1 MPYIEP
7 CCIDR
12 QLPGLIKQSRAG
24 FCFFQT
30 SGDVTL
36 EKLLGAVSHMASG
49 AGGHIL
55 ILTVPEVD
63 IPMLRTLA
71 YYFRRG
77 WTQALLLLTREV
89 QTALIE
95 SELADY
101 LASVHYAADPLI
113 IDGQLAIKMQLLE
126 NALYKYAEYEGKI
139 EGIVKSD
146 DVYGYRNKCNL
157 PIISYNGKLVN
168 ALYKQGSN
176 HPCLITTCFI
186 HEESVEEIR
195 RKILDVLNRY
205 KLQAY
210 DRREKK
216 GMRQLI
222 VRAFDKGAQAVL
234 VTGNDTLKE
243 NVIADLKKIKGL
255 KSLFQ
260 GINTVRDPIR
270 MMPEKLR
277 PLFGKEKIEVKSLNY
292 ELELSPQAF
301 FQLNHKQAE
310 QIYKDAAA
318 LIEEKQKLIIEGYCG
333 IGTISLAM
341 HDKAEKIIGIEII
354 EKAIKDAKDNAKKN
368 KVENVEYR
376 CGDAAKEI
384 RKIVEKEKADVIVV
398 DPPRTGL
405 DDELLKTLLKSKA
418 KQIIYISCNPSTL
431 GKDLYILKKEY
442 EIHLVRGYDM
452 FPNTPLVETLVEL
465 VRR

>member
-1 MPYIEP
+1 MKLEIVKAGINGEGIAFFKRKPVFIEGCFP
-7 CCIDR
+7 DEVVDADLIDEGR
-12 QLPGLIKQSRAG
+12 HYKGRLKAILKKSPDRIRPVCSYADKCGACALMGLK
-24 FCFFQT
+24 
-30 SGDVTL
+30 
-36 EKLLGAVSHMASG
+36 
-49 AGGHIL
+49 
-55 ILTVPEVD
+55 
-63 IPMLRTLA
+63 
-71 YYFRRG
+71 Y
-77 WTQALLLLTREV
+77 
-89 QTALIE
+89 
-95 SELADY
+95 
-101 LASVHYAADPLI
+101 
-113 IDGQLAIKMQLLE
+113 DGQLAIKMQLLE

-157 PIISYNGKLVN
+157 PIIDYNGKLVN

-243 NVIADLKKIKGL
+243 NVIADLKKIKEL

-318 LIEEKQKLIIEGYCG
+318 LIKEKQKLIIEGYCG

-368 KVENVEYR
+368 KVENVEFR

>member
-1 MPYIEP
+1 MKLEIVKAGINGEGIAFFKRKPVFIEGCFP
-7 CCIDR
+7 DEVVDADLIDEGR
-12 QLPGLIKQSRAG
+12 HYKGRLKAILKKSPDRIRSVCSYADKCGACALMGLK
-24 FCFFQT
+24 
-30 SGDVTL
+30 
-36 EKLLGAVSHMASG
+36 
-49 AGGHIL
+49 
-55 ILTVPEVD
+55 
-63 IPMLRTLA
+63 
-71 YYFRRG
+71 Y
-77 WTQALLLLTREV
+77 
-89 QTALIE
+89 
-95 SELADY
+95 
-101 LASVHYAADPLI
+101 
-113 IDGQLAIKMQLLE
+113 DGQLAIKMQLLE

-157 PIISYNGKLVN
+157 PIIDYNGKLVN

-216 GMRQLI
+216 GMRHLI

-277 PLFGKEKIEVKSLNY
+277 PLFGKEEIEVKSLNY

-318 LIEEKQKLIIEGYCG
+318 LIKEKQKLIIEGYCG

-354 EKAIKDAKDNAKKN
+354 EKAIKDAKDNAKIN
-368 KVENVEYR
+368 KVENVEFR

>member
-1 MPYIEP
+1 MKLEIVKAGINGEGIAFFKRKPVFIEGCFP
-7 CCIDR
+7 DEVVDADLIDEGR
-12 QLPGLIKQSRAG
+12 HYKGRLKAVLKKSPERIRPVCSYADKCGACALMGLKY
-24 FCFFQT
+24 
-30 SGDVTL
+30 
-36 EKLLGAVSHMASG
+36 EK
-49 AGGHIL
+49 
-55 ILTVPEVD
+55 
-63 IPMLRTLA
+63 
-71 YYFRRG
+71 
-77 WTQALLLLTREV
+77 
-89 QTALIE
+89 
-95 SELADY
+95 
-101 LASVHYAADPLI
+101 
-113 IDGQLAIKMQLLE
+113 QLAIKMQLLE
-126 NALYKYAEYEGKI
+126 NALYKYAEYEGEI
-139 EGIVKSD
+139 EGIVRSD

-168 ALYKQGSN
+168 ALYRQGSN
-176 HPCLITTCFI
+176 HPCLITSCFV
-186 HEESVEEIR
+186 HEENVEEIR
-195 RKILDVLNRY
+195 RKILDVLNRH
-205 KLQAY
+205 KLEAY
-210 DRREKK
+210 DRHEKK

-222 VRAFDKGAQAVL
+222 VRGFDKGAQAVL
-234 VTGNDTLKE
+234 ITGNDTLKE

-260 GINTVRDPIR
+260 GINTIRDPIK
-270 MMPEKLR
+270 MMPDKLR

-310 QIYKDAAA
+310 RIYKDAAT
-318 LIEEKQKLIIEGYCG
+318 LIKEKQKLIIEGYCG

-354 EKAIKDAKDNAKKN
+354 EKAIKDAKDNARKN
-368 KVENVEYR
+368 RIENVEFR

-452 FPNTPLVETLVEL
+452 FPNTPLVETVCCLYHQKKDFISVPYEPKDADNL
-465 VRR
+465 KR

>member
-1 MPYIEP
+1 YIKEP
-7 CCIDR
+7 HMKLEIVKAGINGEGIAFFKRKPVFIEGCFPDEVVDADLIDEGR
-12 QLPGLIKQSRAG
+12 HYKGRLKAVLKKSPERIKPVCSYADKCGACALMGLK
-24 FCFFQT
+24 
-30 SGDVTL
+30 
-36 EKLLGAVSHMASG
+36 
-49 AGGHIL
+49 
-55 ILTVPEVD
+55 
-63 IPMLRTLA
+63 
-71 YYFRRG
+71 Y
-77 WTQALLLLTREV
+77 
-89 QTALIE
+89 
-95 SELADY
+95 
-101 LASVHYAADPLI
+101 
-113 IDGQLAIKMQLLE
+113 DGQLAIKMQLLE

-139 EGIVKSD
+139 EGIVRSD

-157 PIISYNGKLVN
+157 PIIDYNGKLVN

-318 LIEEKQKLIIEGYCG
+318 LIKEKQKLIIEGYCG

-354 EKAIKDAKDNAKKN
+354 EKAIKDAKDNAKIN
-368 KVENVEYR
+368 KVENVEFR

>member
-1 MPYIEP
+1 MKLEIVKAGINGEGIAFFKRKPVFIEGCFP
-7 CCIDR
+7 DEVVDADLIDEGR
-12 QLPGLIKQSRAG
+12 HYKGRLKAILKKSSDRIRSVCSYADKCGACALMGLK
-24 FCFFQT
+24 
-30 SGDVTL
+30 
-36 EKLLGAVSHMASG
+36 
-49 AGGHIL
+49 
-55 ILTVPEVD
+55 
-63 IPMLRTLA
+63 
-71 YYFRRG
+71 Y
-77 WTQALLLLTREV
+77 
-89 QTALIE
+89 
-95 SELADY
+95 
-101 LASVHYAADPLI
+101 
-113 IDGQLAIKMQLLE
+113 DGQLAIKMQLLE

-157 PIISYNGKLVN
+157 PIIDYNGKLVN

-255 KSLFQ
+255 KSMFQ

-318 LIEEKQKLIIEGYCG
+318 LIKEKQKLIIEGYCG

-368 KVENVEYR
+368 KVENVEFR

>member
-1 MPYIEP
+1 MKLEIVKAGINGEGIAFFKRKPVFIEGCFP
-7 CCIDR
+7 DEVVDADLIDEGR
-12 QLPGLIKQSRAG
+12 HYKGRLKAVLKKSPDRIRPVCSYADKCGACALMGLK
-24 FCFFQT
+24 
-30 SGDVTL
+30 
-36 EKLLGAVSHMASG
+36 
-49 AGGHIL
+49 
-55 ILTVPEVD
+55 
-63 IPMLRTLA
+63 
-71 YYFRRG
+71 Y
-77 WTQALLLLTREV
+77 
-89 QTALIE
+89 
-95 SELADY
+95 
-101 LASVHYAADPLI
+101 
-113 IDGQLAIKMQLLE
+113 DGQLAIKMQLLE

-139 EGIVKSD
+139 EGIVRSD

-157 PIISYNGKLVN
+157 PIIDYNGKLVN

-318 LIEEKQKLIIEGYCG
+318 LIKEKQKLIIEGYCG

-368 KVENVEYR
+368 KVENVEFR

>member
-1 MPYIEP
+1 DEGRHYKGRLKAILKKSP
-7 CCIDR
+7 DR
-12 QLPGLIKQSRAG
+12 IRSVCSYADKCGACALMGLK
-24 FCFFQT
+24 
-30 SGDVTL
+30 
-36 EKLLGAVSHMASG
+36 
-49 AGGHIL
+49 
-55 ILTVPEVD
+55 
-63 IPMLRTLA
+63 
-71 YYFRRG
+71 Y
-77 WTQALLLLTREV
+77 
-89 QTALIE
+89 
-95 SELADY
+95 
-101 LASVHYAADPLI
+101 
-113 IDGQLAIKMQLLE
+113 DGQLAIKMQLLE

-139 EGIVKSD
+139 EGIVRSD

-157 PIISYNGKLVN
+157 PIIDYNGKLVN

-318 LIEEKQKLIIEGYCG
+318 LIKEKQKLIIEGYCG

-368 KVENVEYR
+368 KVENVEFR

>member
-1 MPYIEP
+1 MKLEIVKAGINGEGIAFFKRKPVFIEGCFP
-7 CCIDR
+7 DEVVDADLIDEGR
-12 QLPGLIKQSRAG
+12 HYKGRLKAILKKSPDRIRPVCSYADKCGACALMGLK
-24 FCFFQT
+24 
-30 SGDVTL
+30 
-36 EKLLGAVSHMASG
+36 
-49 AGGHIL
+49 
-55 ILTVPEVD
+55 
-63 IPMLRTLA
+63 
-71 YYFRRG
+71 Y
-77 WTQALLLLTREV
+77 
-89 QTALIE
+89 
-95 SELADY
+95 
-101 LASVHYAADPLI
+101 
-113 IDGQLAIKMQLLE
+113 DGQLAIKMQLLE

-157 PIISYNGKLVN
+157 PIIDYNGKLVN

-243 NVIADLKKIKGL
+243 NVIADLKKIKEL

-260 GINTVRDPIR
+260 GISTVRDPIR

-318 LIEEKQKLIIEGYCG
+318 LIKEKQKLIIEGYCG

-368 KVENVEYR
+368 KVENVEFR

>member
-1 MPYIEP
+1 MKLEIVKAGINGEGIAFFKRKPVFIEGCFP
-7 CCIDR
+7 DEVVDADLIDEGR
-12 QLPGLIKQSRAG
+12 HYKGRLKAILKKSPDRIRSVCSYADKCGACALMGLK
-24 FCFFQT
+24 
-30 SGDVTL
+30 
-36 EKLLGAVSHMASG
+36 
-49 AGGHIL
+49 
-55 ILTVPEVD
+55 
-63 IPMLRTLA
+63 
-71 YYFRRG
+71 Y
-77 WTQALLLLTREV
+77 
-89 QTALIE
+89 
-95 SELADY
+95 
-101 LASVHYAADPLI
+101 
-113 IDGQLAIKMQLLE
+113 DGQLAIKMQLLE

-139 EGIVKSD
+139 EGIVRSD

-157 PIISYNGKLVN
+157 PIIDYNGKLVN

-301 FQLNHKQAE
+301 FQLNHRQAE

-318 LIEEKQKLIIEGYCG
+318 LIKEKQKLIIEGYCG

-368 KVENVEYR
+368 KVENVEFR

>member
-1 MPYIEP
+1 MKLEIVKAGINGEGIAFFKRKPVFIEGCFP
-7 CCIDR
+7 DEVVDADLIDEGR
-12 QLPGLIKQSRAG
+12 HYKGRLKAVLKKSPDRIRPVCSYADKCGACALMGLK
-24 FCFFQT
+24 
-30 SGDVTL
+30 
-36 EKLLGAVSHMASG
+36 
-49 AGGHIL
+49 
-55 ILTVPEVD
+55 
-63 IPMLRTLA
+63 
-71 YYFRRG
+71 Y
-77 WTQALLLLTREV
+77 
-89 QTALIE
+89 
-95 SELADY
+95 
-101 LASVHYAADPLI
+101 
-113 IDGQLAIKMQLLE
+113 DGQLAIKMQLLE

-157 PIISYNGKLVN
+157 PIIDYNGKLVN

-195 RKILDVLNRY
+195 RKILDALNRY

-318 LIEEKQKLIIEGYCG
+318 LIKEKQKLIIEGYCG

-368 KVENVEYR
+368 KVENVEFR

>member
-1 MPYIEP
+1 MKLEIVKAGINGEGIAFFKRKPVFIEGCFP
-7 CCIDR
+7 DEVVDADLIDEGR
-12 QLPGLIKQSRAG
+12 HYKGRLKAVLKKSPERIKPVCSYADKCGACALMGLK
-24 FCFFQT
+24 
-30 SGDVTL
+30 
-36 EKLLGAVSHMASG
+36 
-49 AGGHIL
+49 
-55 ILTVPEVD
+55 
-63 IPMLRTLA
+63 
-71 YYFRRG
+71 Y
-77 WTQALLLLTREV
+77 
-89 QTALIE
+89 
-95 SELADY
+95 
-101 LASVHYAADPLI
+101 
-113 IDGQLAIKMQLLE
+113 DGQLAIKMQLLE

>member
-1 MPYIEP
+1 MKLEIVKAGINGEGIAFFKRKPVFIEGCFP
-7 CCIDR
+7 DDVVDADLIDEGR
-12 QLPGLIKQSRAG
+12 HYKGRLKAILKKSPDRIRSVCSYADKCGACALMELKY
-24 FCFFQT
+24 
-30 SGDVTL
+30 
-36 EKLLGAVSHMASG
+36 EK
-49 AGGHIL
+49 
-55 ILTVPEVD
+55 
-63 IPMLRTLA
+63 
-71 YYFRRG
+71 
-77 WTQALLLLTREV
+77 
-89 QTALIE
+89 
-95 SELADY
+95 
-101 LASVHYAADPLI
+101 
-113 IDGQLAIKMQLLE
+113 QLAIKMQLLE

-157 PIISYNGKLVN
+157 PIIDYNGKLVN

-195 RKILDVLNRY
+195 RKILDVLNRH

-277 PLFGKEKIEVKSLNY
+277 PLFGKEKIDVKSLDY

-310 QIYKDAAA
+310 RIYQDAAA
-318 LIEEKQKLIIEGYCG
+318 LIKEKQKLIIEGYCG

-368 KVENVEYR
+368 KVENVEFR

-452 FPNTPLVETLVEL
+452 FPNTPLVETVCCLYHHKKDFISVPYEPKDDGYL
-465 VRR
+465 KQLK

>member
-1 MPYIEP
+1 MKLEIVKAGINGEGIAFFKRKPVFIEGCFP
-7 CCIDR
+7 DEVVDADLIDEGR
-12 QLPGLIKQSRAG
+12 HYKGRLKAVLKKSPERIKPVCSYADKCGACALMGLK
-24 FCFFQT
+24 
-30 SGDVTL
+30 
-36 EKLLGAVSHMASG
+36 
-49 AGGHIL
+49 
-55 ILTVPEVD
+55 
-63 IPMLRTLA
+63 
-71 YYFRRG
+71 Y
-77 WTQALLLLTREV
+77 
-89 QTALIE
+89 
-95 SELADY
+95 
-101 LASVHYAADPLI
+101 
-113 IDGQLAIKMQLLE
+113 DGQLAIKMQLLE

-157 PIISYNGKLVN
+157 PIIDYNGKLVN

-318 LIEEKQKLIIEGYCG
+318 LIKEKQKLIIEGYCG

-368 KVENVEYR
+368 KVENVEFR

>member
-1 MPYIEP
+1 MKLEIVKAGINGEGIAFFKRKPVFIEGCFP
-7 CCIDR
+7 DEVVDADLIDEGR
-12 QLPGLIKQSRAG
+12 HYKGRLKAILKKSPDRIRPVCSYADKCGACALMGLK
-24 FCFFQT
+24 
-30 SGDVTL
+30 
-36 EKLLGAVSHMASG
+36 
-49 AGGHIL
+49 
-55 ILTVPEVD
+55 
-63 IPMLRTLA
+63 
-71 YYFRRG
+71 Y
-77 WTQALLLLTREV
+77 
-89 QTALIE
+89 
-95 SELADY
+95 
-101 LASVHYAADPLI
+101 
-113 IDGQLAIKMQLLE
+113 DGQLAIKMQLLE

-157 PIISYNGKLVN
+157 PIIDYNGKLVN

-292 ELELSPQAF
+292 ELELSLQAF

-318 LIEEKQKLIIEGYCG
+318 LIKEKQKLVIEGYCG

-368 KVENVEYR
+368 KVENVEFR

>member
-1 MPYIEP
+1 MKLEIVKAGINGEGIAFFKRKPVFIEGCFP
-7 CCIDR
+7 DEVVDADLIDEGR
-12 QLPGLIKQSRAG
+12 HYKGRLKAILKKSPDRIRSVCSYADKCGACSLMGLK
-24 FCFFQT
+24 
-30 SGDVTL
+30 
-36 EKLLGAVSHMASG
+36 
-49 AGGHIL
+49 
-55 ILTVPEVD
+55 
-63 IPMLRTLA
+63 
-71 YYFRRG
+71 Y
-77 WTQALLLLTREV
+77 
-89 QTALIE
+89 
-95 SELADY
+95 
-101 LASVHYAADPLI
+101 
-113 IDGQLAIKMQLLE
+113 DGQLAIKMQLLE

-139 EGIVKSD
+139 EGIVRSD

-157 PIISYNGKLVN
+157 PIIDYNGKLVN

-255 KSLFQ
+255 KSMFQ

-318 LIEEKQKLIIEGYCG
+318 LIKEKQKLIIEGYCG

-368 KVENVEYR
+368 KVENVEFR

>member
-1 MPYIEP
+1 MKLEIVKAGINGEGIAFFKRKPVFIEGCFP
-7 CCIDR
+7 DEVVDADLIDEGR
-12 QLPGLIKQSRAG
+12 HYKGRLKAVLKKSPDRIRSVCSYADKCGACALMGLK
-24 FCFFQT
+24 
-30 SGDVTL
+30 
-36 EKLLGAVSHMASG
+36 
-49 AGGHIL
+49 
-55 ILTVPEVD
+55 
-63 IPMLRTLA
+63 
-71 YYFRRG
+71 Y
-77 WTQALLLLTREV
+77 
-89 QTALIE
+89 
-95 SELADY
+95 
-101 LASVHYAADPLI
+101 
-113 IDGQLAIKMQLLE
+113 DGQLAIKMQLLE

-146 DVYGYRNKCNL
+146 DVYGYHNKCNL

-368 KVENVEYR
+368 KVENVEFR

>member
-1 MPYIEP
+1 MKLEIVKAGINGEGIAFFKRKPVFIEGCFP
-7 CCIDR
+7 DEVVDADLIDEGR
-12 QLPGLIKQSRAG
+12 HYKGRLKAVLKKSPERIKPVCSYADKCGACALMGLK
-24 FCFFQT
+24 
-30 SGDVTL
+30 
-36 EKLLGAVSHMASG
+36 
-49 AGGHIL
+49 
-55 ILTVPEVD
+55 
-63 IPMLRTLA
+63 
-71 YYFRRG
+71 Y
-77 WTQALLLLTREV
+77 
-89 QTALIE
+89 
-95 SELADY
+95 
-101 LASVHYAADPLI
+101 
-113 IDGQLAIKMQLLE
+113 DGQLAIKMQLLE

-139 EGIVKSD
+139 EGIVRSD

-157 PIISYNGKLVN
+157 PIIDYNGKLVN

-277 PLFGKEKIEVKSLNY
+277 PLFGKEEIEVKSLNY

-318 LIEEKQKLIIEGYCG
+318 LIKEKQKLIIEGYCG

-368 KVENVEYR
+368 KVENVEFR

>member
-1 MPYIEP
+1 MKLEIVKAGINGEGIAFFKRKPVFIEGCFP
-7 CCIDR
+7 DEVVDADLIDEGR
-12 QLPGLIKQSRAG
+12 HYKGRLKAILKKSPDRIRPVCSYADKCGACALMGLK
-24 FCFFQT
+24 
-30 SGDVTL
+30 
-36 EKLLGAVSHMASG
+36 
-49 AGGHIL
+49 
-55 ILTVPEVD
+55 
-63 IPMLRTLA
+63 
-71 YYFRRG
+71 Y
-77 WTQALLLLTREV
+77 
-89 QTALIE
+89 
-95 SELADY
+95 
-101 LASVHYAADPLI
+101 
-113 IDGQLAIKMQLLE
+113 DGQLAIKMQLLE

-318 LIEEKQKLIIEGYCG
+318 LIEKKQKLIIEGYCG

-354 EKAIKDAKDNAKKN
+354 EKAIKDDKDNAKKN

>member
-1 MPYIEP
+1 MKLEIVKAGINGEGIAFFKRKPVFIEGCFP
-7 CCIDR
+7 DEVVDADLIDEGR
-12 QLPGLIKQSRAG
+12 HYKGRLKAILKKSPDRIRSVCSYADKCGACALMGLK
-24 FCFFQT
+24 
-30 SGDVTL
+30 
-36 EKLLGAVSHMASG
+36 
-49 AGGHIL
+49 
-55 ILTVPEVD
+55 
-63 IPMLRTLA
+63 
-71 YYFRRG
+71 Y
-77 WTQALLLLTREV
+77 
-89 QTALIE
+89 
-95 SELADY
+95 
-101 LASVHYAADPLI
+101 
-113 IDGQLAIKMQLLE
+113 DGQLAIKMQLLE

-157 PIISYNGKLVN
+157 PIIDYNGKLVN

-176 HPCLITTCFI
+176 HPCLIATCFI

-260 GINTVRDPIR
+260 GINTVRDPIK

-318 LIEEKQKLIIEGYCG
+318 LIKEKQKLIIEGYCG

-368 KVENVEYR
+368 KVENVEFR

>member
-1 MPYIEP
+1 MKLEIDKAGINGEGIAFFKRKPVFIEGCFP
-7 CCIDR
+7 DEVVDADLIDEGR
-12 QLPGLIKQSRAG
+12 HYKGRLKAILKKSPDRIRPVCSYADKCGACALMGLK
-24 FCFFQT
+24 
-30 SGDVTL
+30 
-36 EKLLGAVSHMASG
+36 
-49 AGGHIL
+49 
-55 ILTVPEVD
+55 
-63 IPMLRTLA
+63 
-71 YYFRRG
+71 Y
-77 WTQALLLLTREV
+77 
-89 QTALIE
+89 
-95 SELADY
+95 
-101 LASVHYAADPLI
+101 
-113 IDGQLAIKMQLLE
+113 DGQLAIKMQLLE

-139 EGIVKSD
+139 EGIVRSD

-157 PIISYNGKLVN
+157 PIIDYNGKLVN

-318 LIEEKQKLIIEGYCG
+318 LIKEKQKLIIEGYCG

-368 KVENVEYR
+368 KVENVEFR

>member
-1 MPYIEP
+1 MKLEIVKAGINGEGIAFFKRKPVFIEGCFP
-7 CCIDR
+7 DEVVDADLIDEGR
-12 QLPGLIKQSRAG
+12 HYKGRLKAVLKKSPDRIRSVCSYADKCGACALMGLKY
-24 FCFFQT
+24 
-30 SGDVTL
+30 D
-36 EKLLGAVSHMASG
+36 E
-49 AGGHIL
+49 
-55 ILTVPEVD
+55 
-63 IPMLRTLA
+63 
-71 YYFRRG
+71 
-77 WTQALLLLTREV
+77 
-89 QTALIE
+89 
-95 SELADY
+95 
-101 LASVHYAADPLI
+101 
-113 IDGQLAIKMQLLE
+113 QLAIKMQLLE

-318 LIEEKQKLIIEGYCG
+318 LIKEKQKLVIEGYCG

-368 KVENVEYR
+368 KVENVEFR

>member
-1 MPYIEP
+1 MKLEIVKAGINGEGIAFFKRKPVFIEGCFP
-7 CCIDR
+7 DEVVDADLIDEGR
-12 QLPGLIKQSRAG
+12 HYKGRLKAILKKSPDRIRSVCSYADKCGACALMGLK
-24 FCFFQT
+24 
-30 SGDVTL
+30 
-36 EKLLGAVSHMASG
+36 
-49 AGGHIL
+49 
-55 ILTVPEVD
+55 
-63 IPMLRTLA
+63 
-71 YYFRRG
+71 Y
-77 WTQALLLLTREV
+77 
-89 QTALIE
+89 
-95 SELADY
+95 
-101 LASVHYAADPLI
+101 
-113 IDGQLAIKMQLLE
+113 DGQLAIKMQLLE

-157 PIISYNGKLVN
+157 PIIDYNGKLVN

-255 KSLFQ
+255 KSMFQ

-318 LIEEKQKLIIEGYCG
+318 LIKEKQKLIIEGYCG

-354 EKAIKDAKDNAKKN
+354 EKTIKDAKDNAKKN
-368 KVENVEYR
+368 KVENVEFR

>member
-1 MPYIEP
+1 MKLEIVKAGINGEGIAFFKRKPVFIEGCFP
-7 CCIDR
+7 DEVVDADLIDEGR
-12 QLPGLIKQSRAG
+12 HYKGRLKAILKKSPDRIRPVCSYADKCGACALMGLK
-24 FCFFQT
+24 
-30 SGDVTL
+30 
-36 EKLLGAVSHMASG
+36 
-49 AGGHIL
+49 
-55 ILTVPEVD
+55 
-63 IPMLRTLA
+63 
-71 YYFRRG
+71 Y
-77 WTQALLLLTREV
+77 
-89 QTALIE
+89 
-95 SELADY
+95 
-101 LASVHYAADPLI
+101 
-113 IDGQLAIKMQLLE
+113 DGQLAIKMQLLE

>member
-1 MPYIEP
+1 MKLEIVKAGINGEGIAFFKRKPVFIEGCFP
-7 CCIDR
+7 DEVVDADLIDEGR
-12 QLPGLIKQSRAG
+12 HYKGRLKAVLKKSPDRIRSVCSYADKCGACALMGLK
-24 FCFFQT
+24 
-30 SGDVTL
+30 
-36 EKLLGAVSHMASG
+36 
-49 AGGHIL
+49 
-55 ILTVPEVD
+55 
-63 IPMLRTLA
+63 
-71 YYFRRG
+71 Y
-77 WTQALLLLTREV
+77 
-89 QTALIE
+89 
-95 SELADY
+95 
-101 LASVHYAADPLI
+101 
-113 IDGQLAIKMQLLE
+113 DGQLAIKMQLLE

-195 RKILDVLNRY
+195 RKMLDVLNRC
-205 KLQAY
+205 KLQAD

-368 KVENVEYR
+368 KVENVEFR

>member
-1 MPYIEP
+1 MKLEIVKAGINGEGIAFFKRKPVFIEGCFP
-7 CCIDR
+7 DEVVDADLIDEGR
-12 QLPGLIKQSRAG
+12 HYKGRLKAILKKSPNRIRPVCSYADKCGACALMGLK
-24 FCFFQT
+24 
-30 SGDVTL
+30 
-36 EKLLGAVSHMASG
+36 
-49 AGGHIL
+49 
-55 ILTVPEVD
+55 
-63 IPMLRTLA
+63 
-71 YYFRRG
+71 Y
-77 WTQALLLLTREV
+77 
-89 QTALIE
+89 
-95 SELADY
+95 
-101 LASVHYAADPLI
+101 
-113 IDGQLAIKMQLLE
+113 DGQLAIKMQLLE

-318 LIEEKQKLIIEGYCG
+318 LIKEKQKLIIEGYCG

-368 KVENVEYR
+368 KVENVEFR

>member
-1 MPYIEP
+1 MKLEIVKAGINGEGIAFFKRKPVFIEGCFP
-7 CCIDR
+7 DEVVDADLIDEGR
-12 QLPGLIKQSRAG
+12 HYKGRLKAILKKSPNRIRPVCSYADKCGACALMGLK
-24 FCFFQT
+24 
-30 SGDVTL
+30 
-36 EKLLGAVSHMASG
+36 
-49 AGGHIL
+49 
-55 ILTVPEVD
+55 
-63 IPMLRTLA
+63 
-71 YYFRRG
+71 Y
-77 WTQALLLLTREV
+77 
-89 QTALIE
+89 
-95 SELADY
+95 
-101 LASVHYAADPLI
+101 
-113 IDGQLAIKMQLLE
+113 DGQLAIKMQLLE

-157 PIISYNGKLVN
+157 PIIDYNGKLVN

-318 LIEEKQKLIIEGYCG
+318 LIKEKQKLIIEGYCG

-354 EKAIKDAKDNAKKN
+354 EKTIKDAKDNAKIN
-368 KVENVEYR
+368 KVENVEFR

>member
-1 MPYIEP
+1 MKLEIVKAGINGEGIAFFKRKPVFIEGCFP
-7 CCIDR
+7 DEVVDADLIDEGR
-12 QLPGLIKQSRAG
+12 HYKGRLKAVLKKSPERIKPVCSYADKCGACALMGLK
-24 FCFFQT
+24 
-30 SGDVTL
+30 
-36 EKLLGAVSHMASG
+36 
-49 AGGHIL
+49 
-55 ILTVPEVD
+55 
-63 IPMLRTLA
+63 
-71 YYFRRG
+71 Y
-77 WTQALLLLTREV
+77 
-89 QTALIE
+89 
-95 SELADY
+95 
-101 LASVHYAADPLI
+101 
-113 IDGQLAIKMQLLE
+113 DGQLAIKMQLLE

-157 PIISYNGKLVN
+157 PIIDYNGKLVN

-255 KSLFQ
+255 KSMFQ

-318 LIEEKQKLIIEGYCG
+318 LIKEKQKLIIEGYCG

-368 KVENVEYR
+368 KVENVEFR

>member
-1 MPYIEP
+1 MKLEIVKAGINGEGIAFFKRKPVFIEGCFP
-7 CCIDR
+7 DEVVDADLIDEGR
-12 QLPGLIKQSRAG
+12 HYKGRLKAVLKKSPERIKPVCSYADKCGACALMGLK
-24 FCFFQT
+24 
-30 SGDVTL
+30 
-36 EKLLGAVSHMASG
+36 
-49 AGGHIL
+49 
-55 ILTVPEVD
+55 
-63 IPMLRTLA
+63 
-71 YYFRRG
+71 Y
-77 WTQALLLLTREV
+77 
-89 QTALIE
+89 
-95 SELADY
+95 
-101 LASVHYAADPLI
+101 
-113 IDGQLAIKMQLLE
+113 DGQLAIKMQLLE

-139 EGIVKSD
+139 EGIVRSD

-318 LIEEKQKLIIEGYCG
+318 LIKEKQKLIIEGYCG

-368 KVENVEYR
+368 KVENVEFR

>member
-1 MPYIEP
+1 MKLEIVKAGINGEGIAFFKRKPVFIEGCFP
-7 CCIDR
+7 DEVVDADLIDEGR
-12 QLPGLIKQSRAG
+12 HYKGRLKAILKKSPDRIRPVCSYADKCGACALMGLK
-24 FCFFQT
+24 
-30 SGDVTL
+30 
-36 EKLLGAVSHMASG
+36 
-49 AGGHIL
+49 
-55 ILTVPEVD
+55 
-63 IPMLRTLA
+63 
-71 YYFRRG
+71 Y
-77 WTQALLLLTREV
+77 
-89 QTALIE
+89 
-95 SELADY
+95 
-101 LASVHYAADPLI
+101 
-113 IDGQLAIKMQLLE
+113 DGQLAIKMQLLE

-157 PIISYNGKLVN
+157 PIIDYNGKLVN

-318 LIEEKQKLIIEGYCG
+318 LIKEKQKLIIEGYCG

-354 EKAIKDAKDNAKKN
+354 EKAIKDAKDNAKIN
-368 KVENVEYR
+368 KVENVEFR

>member
-1 MPYIEP
+1 MKLEIVKAGINGEGIAFFKRKPVFIEGCFP
-7 CCIDR
+7 DEVVDADLIDEGR
-12 QLPGLIKQSRAG
+12 HYKGRLKAILKKSPDRIRSVCSYADKCGACALMGLK
-24 FCFFQT
+24 
-30 SGDVTL
+30 
-36 EKLLGAVSHMASG
+36 
-49 AGGHIL
+49 
-55 ILTVPEVD
+55 
-63 IPMLRTLA
+63 
-71 YYFRRG
+71 Y
-77 WTQALLLLTREV
+77 
-89 QTALIE
+89 
-95 SELADY
+95 
-101 LASVHYAADPLI
+101 
-113 IDGQLAIKMQLLE
+113 DGQLAIKMQLLE

-318 LIEEKQKLIIEGYCG
+318 LIKEKQKLIIEGYCG

-368 KVENVEYR
+368 KVENVEFR

>member
-1 MPYIEP
+1 MKLEIVKAGINGEGIAFFKRKPVFIEGCFP
-7 CCIDR
+7 DEVVDADLIDEGR
-12 QLPGLIKQSRAG
+12 HYKGRLKAILKKSPDRIRSVCSYADKCGACALMDLKY
-24 FCFFQT
+24 
-30 SGDVTL
+30 
-36 EKLLGAVSHMASG
+36 EK
-49 AGGHIL
+49 
-55 ILTVPEVD
+55 
-63 IPMLRTLA
+63 
-71 YYFRRG
+71 
-77 WTQALLLLTREV
+77 
-89 QTALIE
+89 
-95 SELADY
+95 
-101 LASVHYAADPLI
+101 
-113 IDGQLAIKMQLLE
+113 QLAIKMQLLE

-157 PIISYNGKLVN
+157 PIIDYKGKLVN

-176 HPCLITTCFI
+176 HPCLLITTCFI

-318 LIEEKQKLIIEGYCG
+318 LIKEKQKLIIEGYCG

-368 KVENVEYR
+368 KVENVEFR

>member
-1 MPYIEP
+1 MKLEIVKAGINGEGIAFFKRKPVFIEGCFP
-7 CCIDR
+7 DEVVDADLIDEGR
-12 QLPGLIKQSRAG
+12 HYKGRLKAVLKKSPDRIQSVCSYADKCGACALMGLK
-24 FCFFQT
+24 
-30 SGDVTL
+30 
-36 EKLLGAVSHMASG
+36 
-49 AGGHIL
+49 
-55 ILTVPEVD
+55 
-63 IPMLRTLA
+63 
-71 YYFRRG
+71 Y
-77 WTQALLLLTREV
+77 
-89 QTALIE
+89 
-95 SELADY
+95 
-101 LASVHYAADPLI
+101 
-113 IDGQLAIKMQLLE
+113 DGQLAIKMQLLE

-139 EGIVKSD
+139 EGIVRSD

-157 PIISYNGKLVN
+157 PIIDYNGKLVN

-318 LIEEKQKLIIEGYCG
+318 LIKEKQKLIIEGYCG

-368 KVENVEYR
+368 KVENVEFR

>member
-1 MPYIEP
+1 MKLEIVKAGINGEGIAFFKRKPVFIEGCFP
-7 CCIDR
+7 DEVVDADLIDEGR
-12 QLPGLIKQSRAG
+12 HYKGRLKAVLKKSPDRIRSVCSYADKCGACALMGLK
-24 FCFFQT
+24 
-30 SGDVTL
+30 
-36 EKLLGAVSHMASG
+36 
-49 AGGHIL
+49 
-55 ILTVPEVD
+55 
-63 IPMLRTLA
+63 
-71 YYFRRG
+71 Y
-77 WTQALLLLTREV
+77 
-89 QTALIE
+89 
-95 SELADY
+95 
-101 LASVHYAADPLI
+101 
-113 IDGQLAIKMQLLE
+113 DGQLAIKMQLLE

-277 PLFGKEKIEVKSLNY
+277 PLIGKEKIEVKSLNY

>member
-1 MPYIEP
+1 MKLEIVKAGINGEGIAFFKRKPVFIEGCFP
-7 CCIDR
+7 DEVVDADLIDEGR
-12 QLPGLIKQSRAG
+12 HYNGRLKAVLKKSPERIKPVCSYADKCGACALMGLK
-24 FCFFQT
+24 
-30 SGDVTL
+30 
-36 EKLLGAVSHMASG
+36 
-49 AGGHIL
+49 
-55 ILTVPEVD
+55 
-63 IPMLRTLA
+63 
-71 YYFRRG
+71 Y
-77 WTQALLLLTREV
+77 
-89 QTALIE
+89 
-95 SELADY
+95 
-101 LASVHYAADPLI
+101 
-113 IDGQLAIKMQLLE
+113 DGQLAIKMQLLE

-157 PIISYNGKLVN
+157 PIIDYNGKLVN

-318 LIEEKQKLIIEGYCG
+318 LIKEKQKLIIEGYCG

-368 KVENVEYR
+368 KVENVEFR

>member
-1 MPYIEP
+1 MKLEIVKAGINGEGIAFFKRKPVFIEGCFP
-7 CCIDR
+7 DEVVDADLIDEGR
-12 QLPGLIKQSRAG
+12 HYKGRLKAILKKSPDRIRPVCSYADKCGACALMGLK
-24 FCFFQT
+24 
-30 SGDVTL
+30 
-36 EKLLGAVSHMASG
+36 
-49 AGGHIL
+49 
-55 ILTVPEVD
+55 
-63 IPMLRTLA
+63 
-71 YYFRRG
+71 Y
-77 WTQALLLLTREV
+77 
-89 QTALIE
+89 
-95 SELADY
+95 
-101 LASVHYAADPLI
+101 
-113 IDGQLAIKMQLLE
+113 DGQLAIKMQLLE

-318 LIEEKQKLIIEGYCG
+318 LIKEKQKLIIEGYCG

-368 KVENVEYR
+368 KVENVEFR

>member
-1 MPYIEP
+1 MKLEIVKAGINGEGIAFFKRKPVFIEGCFP
-7 CCIDR
+7 DEVVDADLIDEGR
-12 QLPGLIKQSRAG
+12 HYKGRLKAVLKKSPERIKPVCSYADKCGACALMGLK
-24 FCFFQT
+24 
-30 SGDVTL
+30 
-36 EKLLGAVSHMASG
+36 
-49 AGGHIL
+49 
-55 ILTVPEVD
+55 
-63 IPMLRTLA
+63 
-71 YYFRRG
+71 Y
-77 WTQALLLLTREV
+77 
-89 QTALIE
+89 
-95 SELADY
+95 
-101 LASVHYAADPLI
+101 
-113 IDGQLAIKMQLLE
+113 DGQLAIKMQLLE

-139 EGIVKSD
+139 EGIVRSD

-157 PIISYNGKLVN
+157 PIIDYNGKLVN

-216 GMRQLI
+216 GMRHLI

-318 LIEEKQKLIIEGYCG
+318 LIKEKQKLIIEGYCG

-368 KVENVEYR
+368 KVENVEFR

>member
-1 MPYIEP
+1 MKLEIVKAGINGEGIAFFKRKPVFIEGCFP
-7 CCIDR
+7 DEVVDADLIDEGR
-12 QLPGLIKQSRAG
+12 HYKGRLKAILKKSPDRIRPVCSYADKCGACALMGLK
-24 FCFFQT
+24 
-30 SGDVTL
+30 
-36 EKLLGAVSHMASG
+36 
-49 AGGHIL
+49 
-55 ILTVPEVD
+55 
-63 IPMLRTLA
+63 
-71 YYFRRG
+71 Y
-77 WTQALLLLTREV
+77 
-89 QTALIE
+89 
-95 SELADY
+95 
-101 LASVHYAADPLI
+101 
-113 IDGQLAIKMQLLE
+113 DGQLAIKMQLLE
-126 NALYKYAEYEGKI
+126 NALYKYAEYDGKI

-157 PIISYNGKLVN
+157 PIIDYNGKLVN

-318 LIEEKQKLIIEGYCG
+318 LIKEKQKLIIEGYCG

-368 KVENVEYR
+368 KVENVEFR

>member
-1 MPYIEP
+1 MKLEIVKAGINGEGIAFFKRKPVFIEGCFP
-7 CCIDR
+7 DEIVDADLIDEGR
-12 QLPGLIKQSRAG
+12 HYKGRLKAILKKSPDRIRPVCSYADKCGACALMGLK
-24 FCFFQT
+24 
-30 SGDVTL
+30 D
-36 EKLLGAVSHMASG
+36 
-49 AGGHIL
+49 
-55 ILTVPEVD
+55 
-63 IPMLRTLA
+63 
-71 YYFRRG
+71 
-77 WTQALLLLTREV
+77 
-89 QTALIE
+89 
-95 SELADY
+95 
-101 LASVHYAADPLI
+101 
-113 IDGQLAIKMQLLE
+113 DGQLAIKMQLLE

-318 LIEEKQKLIIEGYCG
+318 LIKEKQKLIIEGYCG

-368 KVENVEYR
+368 KVENVEFR

>member
-1 MPYIEP
+1 MKLEIVKAGINGEGIAFFKRKPVFIEGCFP
-7 CCIDR
+7 DEVVDADLIDEGR
-12 QLPGLIKQSRAG
+12 HYKGRLKAVLKKSPDRIRSVCSYADKCGACALMGLK
-24 FCFFQT
+24 
-30 SGDVTL
+30 
-36 EKLLGAVSHMASG
+36 
-49 AGGHIL
+49 
-55 ILTVPEVD
+55 
-63 IPMLRTLA
+63 
-71 YYFRRG
+71 Y
-77 WTQALLLLTREV
+77 
-89 QTALIE
+89 
-95 SELADY
+95 
-101 LASVHYAADPLI
+101 
-113 IDGQLAIKMQLLE
+113 DGQLAIKMQLLE

-368 KVENVEYR
+368 KVENVEFR

>member
-1 MPYIEP
+1 MKLEIVKAGINGEGIAFFKRKPVFIEGCFP
-7 CCIDR
+7 DEVVDADLIDEGR
-12 QLPGLIKQSRAG
+12 HYKGRLKAILKKSPDRIRSVCSYADKCGACALMGLK
-24 FCFFQT
+24 
-30 SGDVTL
+30 
-36 EKLLGAVSHMASG
+36 
-49 AGGHIL
+49 
-55 ILTVPEVD
+55 
-63 IPMLRTLA
+63 
-71 YYFRRG
+71 Y
-77 WTQALLLLTREV
+77 
-89 QTALIE
+89 
-95 SELADY
+95 
-101 LASVHYAADPLI
+101 
-113 IDGQLAIKMQLLE
+113 DGQLAIKMQLLE

-157 PIISYNGKLVN
+157 PIIDYNGKLVN

-195 RKILDVLNRY
+195 RKILDALNRY

-301 FQLNHKQAE
+301 FQLNHRQAE

-318 LIEEKQKLIIEGYCG
+318 LIKEKQKLIIEGYCG

-341 HDKAEKIIGIEII
+341 HDKAEKIIGIEIV

-368 KVENVEYR
+368 KVENVEFR